1 MSAAASILIGGPL
14 TDAWMQLDL
23 VYHLIERFFL
33 TIFKVGITAGL
44 HAALTTRAIVV
55 LARRLLVIVVV
66 KIVVEL

>member
-55 LARRLLVIVVV
+55 LARRLLVAVVILV
-66 KIVVEL
+66 GLQL